1 VEANKKVSKRVQ
13 IVLTQ
18 RVETLGEPGALVAAR
33 TGYFRNYLLPQGLAK
48 LADEGVLAG
57 IKAKQLAEEAAAR
70 KLLDEAKALATALQ
84 TIGKFVVKV
93 KVGEKEKGE
102 SRIFGSVDANDVLA
116 SINQQCG
123 AVGLTKSM
131 FTLPDIKLTGALSFR
146 RHAAMFPDSWAG
158 TYGVTAKLHPQVTAT
173 FQLMVTKL

>member
-131 FTLPDIKLTGALSFR
+131 FTLPDIKLTGASSSR